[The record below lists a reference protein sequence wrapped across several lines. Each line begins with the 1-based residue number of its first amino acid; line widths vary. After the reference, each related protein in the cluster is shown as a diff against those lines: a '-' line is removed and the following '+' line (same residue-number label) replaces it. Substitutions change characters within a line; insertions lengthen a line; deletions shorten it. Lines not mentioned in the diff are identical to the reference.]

1 MTVKLLTEQH
11 LEFLCLT
18 GGCAGSSKSTL
29 VKMPYCW
36 KSLSTAHIKNAICK
50 VLAFFLVSVDEHAGL
65 SAPEDRVFFMV
76 R

>member
-1 MTVKLLTEQH
+1 MTVKLLTEEH
-11 LEFLCLT
+11 LECLCLT
-18 GGCAGSSKSTL
+18 GGCTGSSKSTL

-65 SAPEDRVFFMV
+65 SAPEDRFL
-76 R
+76 